1 MENLKLLYT
10 GKTKNVYELPNGNCL
25 LLFKDDCTGKDG
37 VFDPGENSVGLTIE
51 GVGDVNL
58 RMSIYYFEKINAAG
72 IKTHYVAADL
82 AKEEFAKLAFHYAP
96 AGTIIE
102 PLDDDWYE
110 TRVLLVRNLLTEK
123 LLKDQRAKHYLDI
136 LARRDKEH
144 WVDTSKQKEVK
155 VESKSQDINIVIRDW
170 NE

>member
-1 MENLKLLYT
+1 MTLQDFLNNNFKHITLDT
-10 GKTKNVYELPNGNCL
+10 MIKNPNGSIITVPQLNV
-25 LLFKDDCTGKDG
+25 D
-37 VFDPGENSVGLTIE
+37 LTI
-51 GVGDVNL
+51 
-58 RMSIYYFEKINAAG
+58 G
-72 IKTHYVAADL
+72 IISTNN
-82 AKEEFAKLAFHYAP
+82 KEEFAKLAFHYAP

-110 TRVLLVRNLLTEK
+110 TRVLLVRNLLTSK
-123 LLKDQRAKHYLDI
+123 LLKDQRARHYLDI
-136 LARRDKEH
+136 LARRDKDH

>member
-1 MENLKLLYT
+1 MTLQDYLN
-10 GKTKNVYELPNGNCL
+10 KNFNHITLDTMIKNPNGSIITVPQVNV
-25 LLFKDDCTGKDG
+25 D
-37 VFDPGENSVGLTIE
+37 LTI
-51 GVGDVNL
+51 
-58 RMSIYYFEKINAAG
+58 G
-72 IKTHYVAADL
+72 IISTNN
-82 AKEEFAKLAFHYAP
+82 KEEFAKLAFHYAP

-102 PLDDDWYE
+102 PLDDNWYE

-136 LARRDKEH
+136 LARRDKDH

>member
-1 MENLKLLYT
+1 MTLQDYLNNNFKHITLDTLIKS
-10 GKTKNVYELPNGNCL
+10 PNGSIITVPQVNV
-25 LLFKDDCTGKDG
+25 D
-37 VFDPGENSVGLTIE
+37 LTI
-51 GVGDVNL
+51 
-58 RMSIYYFEKINAAG
+58 G
-72 IKTHYVAADL
+72 IISTNN
-82 AKEEFAKLAFHYAP
+82 KEEFAKLAFHYAP

-144 WVDTSKQKEVK
+144 WVDTSKQKELK

>member
-1 MENLKLLYT
+1 MTLQDYLNTNFKHITLDNLIKS
-10 GKTKNVYELPNGNCL
+10 PNGSIITVPQVNV
-25 LLFKDDCTGKDG
+25 D
-37 VFDPGENSVGLTIE
+37 LTI
-51 GVGDVNL
+51 
-58 RMSIYYFEKINAAG
+58 G
-72 IKTHYVAADL
+72 IISTNN
-82 AKEEFAKLAFHYAP
+82 KEEFAKLAFHYAP

-144 WVDTSKQKEVK
+144 WVDTSKQKELK

>member
-1 MENLKLLYT
+1 MTLQDYLNNNFKHITLDTLI
-10 GKTKNVYELPNGNCL
+10 KNPNGSIITVPQVNV
-25 LLFKDDCTGKDG
+25 D
-37 VFDPGENSVGLTIE
+37 LTI
-51 GVGDVNL
+51 
-58 RMSIYYFEKINAAG
+58 G
-72 IKTHYVAADL
+72 IISTNSKD
-82 AKEEFAKLAFHYAP
+82 EFAKLAFHYAP

-136 LARRDKEH
+136 LSRRDKEH
-144 WVDTSKQKEVK
+144 WQDTSKQKELK
-155 VESKSQDINIVIRDW
+155 VESKSQDINIIIRDW

>member
-1 MENLKLLYT
+1 MTLQDYLNNNFKHITLDNLIKSSNGSIIT
-10 GKTKNVYELPNGNCL
+10 VPQVNV
-25 LLFKDDCTGKDG
+25 D
-37 VFDPGENSVGLTIE
+37 LTI
-51 GVGDVNL
+51 
-58 RMSIYYFEKINAAG
+58 G
-72 IKTHYVAADL
+72 IISTNN
-82 AKEEFAKLAFHYAP
+82 KEEFAKLAFHYAP

-144 WVDTSKQKEVK
+144 WVDTSKQKELK

>member
-1 MENLKLLYT
+1 MTLQDYLNNNFKHITLDNLIKS
-10 GKTKNVYELPNGNCL
+10 PNGSIITVPQVNV
-25 LLFKDDCTGKDG
+25 D
-37 VFDPGENSVGLTIE
+37 LTI
-51 GVGDVNL
+51 
-58 RMSIYYFEKINAAG
+58 G
-72 IKTHYVAADL
+72 IISTNN
-82 AKEEFAKLAFHYAP
+82 KEEFAKLAFHYAP
-96 AGTIIE
+96 VGTIIE

>member
-1 MENLKLLYT
+1 MTLQDYLNSNFKHITLDNLIKS
-10 GKTKNVYELPNGNCL
+10 PNGSIITVPQVNV
-25 LLFKDDCTGKDG
+25 D
-37 VFDPGENSVGLTIE
+37 LTI
-51 GVGDVNL
+51 
-58 RMSIYYFEKINAAG
+58 G
-72 IKTHYVAADL
+72 IISTNN
-82 AKEEFAKLAFHYAP
+82 KEEFAKLAFHYAP

-144 WVDTSKQKEVK
+144 WVDTSKQKELK

>member
-1 MENLKLLYT
+1 MTLQDFLNNNFKHITLDT
-10 GKTKNVYELPNGNCL
+10 MIKNPNGSIITVPQVNV
-25 LLFKDDCTGKDG
+25 D
-37 VFDPGENSVGLTIE
+37 LTI
-51 GVGDVNL
+51 
-58 RMSIYYFEKINAAG
+58 G
-72 IKTHYVAADL
+72 IISTNN
-82 AKEEFAKLAFHYAP
+82 KEEFAKLAFHYAP

-110 TRVLLVRNLLTEK
+110 TRVLLVRNLLTSK
-123 LLKDQRAKHYLDI
+123 LLKDQRARHYLDI
-136 LARRDKEH
+136 LARRDKDH

>member
-1 MENLKLLYT
+1 MTLQDYLNNNFKHITLDTLI
-10 GKTKNVYELPNGNCL
+10 KNPNGSIITVPQVNV
-25 LLFKDDCTGKDG
+25 D
-37 VFDPGENSVGLTIE
+37 LTI
-51 GVGDVNL
+51 
-58 RMSIYYFEKINAAG
+58 G
-72 IKTHYVAADL
+72 IISTNN
-82 AKEEFAKLAFHYAP
+82 KEEFAKLAFHYAP

-136 LARRDKEH
+136 LSRRDKEH
-144 WVDTSKQKEVK
+144 WQDTSKQKELK
-155 VESKSQDINIVIRDW
+155 VESKSQDINIIIRDW